1 MAQGLYDIDDRQA
14 GRFNPHEAGREKRKG
29 GLPLTAL
36 FLALLGG
43 AAAILAIGPQL
54 LWSQP
59 ESHQGG
65 SGFGGGLVINAT
77 FDACSSEARA
87 AACVVSPREFSY
99 GSTTYHLSDIRTPD
113 AQFPACDAEAQ
124 LAGKATRTF
133 IGILNGGA
141 FESLP
146 DPTDSDPAARIL
158 MRDGV
163 SIGQIMIAK
172 GVAQPWAP
180 QPYNWCAHA
189 SV

>member
-1 MAQGLYDIDDRQA
+1 MAQGLYDIDDRKA
-14 GRFNPHEAGREKRKG
+14 GRFALHDADRKRRQSG
-29 GLPLTAL
+29 FPLTAL

-54 LWSQP
+54 LWAQP
-59 ESHQGG
+59 QSHHGG
-65 SGFGGGLVINAT
+65 SGFGGAIVINIP
-77 FDACSSEARA
+77 FDACSSKARA
-87 AACVVSPREFSY
+87 AACVMSPREFSY
-99 GSTTYHLSDIRTPD
+99 RNTTYHLSDIRTPD
-113 AQFPACDAEAQ
+113 ARFPACDAEAQ

-180 QPYNWCAHA
+180 KPYNWCAHA